1 MEFQRIGAQAVI
13 ETDRID
19 DRTAPQV
26 GTTIVVHLS
35 TSVMLLDG
43 INDVTNMM
51 TIYVDI
57 ERSRRQ

>member
-1 MEFQRIGAQAVI
+1 MRLPSHSASVEFQRIGAQAVI

-26 GTTIVVHLS
+26 GTTIVAYLS

-43 INDVTNMM
+43 INHVMNLM
-51 TIYVDI
+51 TL
-57 ERSRRQ
+57 